1 MDPVSQAALGAAI
14 PQAVGDRQRLA
25 PIALVGAVAGMA
37 PDLDVLIRSS
47 TDPLLFLVYHRQ
59 FTHSLVFIPV
69 GALICTLALWPLV
82 KRWLDVKTAFWVA
95 LLGYGSH
102 GLLDACTTYGTILFW
117 PFSNQRI
124 AWNTVSVIDPLFTLP
139 LLLCVLIAARTRQQ
153 SVARWGLLWGIVYL
167 SMGLLQSHRAES
179 VGYELAQSRGHKPA
193 ELSAKPSLANLLLWK
208 VVYEYD
214 GRFYVDAVR
223 VGLETRVYPGSS
235 VERLQIGKH
244 LPWLSENSQQAH
256 DIERFRWFSS
266 DYLAIDQT
274 DPLLIVDM
282 RYSMLPNEIEGLW
295 GIRLNPDAANSEHVQ
310 YRTQRSASRERI
322 DRLLAMLRDSEYP

>member
-25 PIALVGAVAGMA
+25 PIALVGALAGMA

-59 FTHSLVFIPV
+59 FTHSLVFIPF

-82 KRWLDVKTAFWVA
+82 KRWLDVKTAFWAA

-102 GLLDACTTYGTILFW
+102 GLLDACTTYGTLLFW

-266 DYLAIDQT
+266 DYLAIDQA

-295 GIRLNPDAANSEHVQ
+295 GIRLNPDAGSSEHVQ
-310 YRTQRSASRERI
+310 YHTQRSASRERI
-322 DRLLAMLRDSEYP
+322 DRLLAMLLDSEYP